1 MPVKRRVVDMSQ
13 AEEKKSKKVAEMLQ
27 EESEKLGLNVTHKPM
42 AHCAN
47 KGKESG
53 VGGKF

>member
-1 MPVKRRVVDMSQ
+1 MSQ

>member
-27 EESEKLGLNVTHKPM
+27 EESEKLGLNVTQ
-42 AHCAN
+42 AHGSLCKQG
-47 KGKESG
+47 KGKW
-53 VGGKF
+53 GGR